1 MAGSRGPVGKRDAE
15 RRRRNEPAV
24 PTTHVNVDEEE
35 EVVEQVQTPEPDENW
50 HPVVRRLWDSFL
62 ESGQRFLLEPS
73 DWALLYLAC
82 EDLTRELKPRKVNL
96 GLDGRGEPILVE
108 VAMPIPGGKLTALNK
123 LMGNLLATEGD
134 RRRLAVEIDRAAH
147 KLAGEKPMPKDQV
160 AAQRKKRLGKSA

>member
-1 MAGSRGPVGKRDAE
+1 MGTRGPVPKREAE
-15 RRRRNEPAV
+15 RRRTNEPTV
-24 PTTHVNVDEEE
+24 PVQHVDVDVLEAI
-35 EVVEQVQTPEPDENW
+35 EVKTPEPDEHW
-50 HPVVRRLWDSFL
+50 HPVVRQLWDSFL
-62 ESGQRFLLEPS
+62 ESGQRFVLEPT
-73 DWALLYLAC
+73 DWALLFLAC

-108 VAMPIPGGKLTALNK
+108 VAMPIPGGKLQALNK

-134 RRRLAVEIDRAAH
+134 RRRLGIEIDRAAQ